1 MFCPLCK
8 AEFRQGF
15 RQCSDCHVSL
25 VGTANEASS
34 IPTECL
40 WQGSDREECNRVLTA
55 LVDADIPHLSR
66 ELVKSQPWPWLSFFL
81 VRFMTPRP
89 TYELK
94 IWILQSDVDRASQ
107 ATRKAETV
115 PDD

>member
-25 VGTANEASS
+25 VWTASEAGS
-34 IPTECL
+34 IPTECF
-40 WQGSDREECNRVLTA
+40 WQGSDREEYNLVLSA
-55 LVDADIPHLSR
+55 LAVAGIPNLSR

-94 IWILQSDVDRASQ
+94 IWILQSDVDRARQ